1 MEGVLL
7 RVFQQFRNH
16 ERQIHPADYNGYN
29 QINRSVELF
38 FMMRLYLRVVKR
50 VDRVSKKYCCDRDS
64 HRNGWDCWR
73 IIRWIWEDDLSAES
87 TKTWTK

>member
-50 VDRVSKKYCCDRDS
+50 VDRVSKNYCCGRDR
-64 HRNGWDCWR
+64 WR
-73 IIRWIWEDDLSAES
+73 ITRWMWEDYLSTES